1 MKGEIWCEVYKKCLE
16 NNKIILRSLQNF
28 RSQVHIVFTEAL
40 KKIAFSTNDGKR
52 LLALYWQTS
61 HSYDTS
67 TGTVCK
73 IELIE
78 YLKMKIWIQ

>member
-16 NNKIILRSLQNF
+16 NNETILRSLQNF
-28 RSQVHIVFTEAL
+28 RSEVHIVFTETL
-40 KKIAFSTNDGKR
+40 KKIAFSTNDDKR
-52 LLALYWQTS
+52 LLALYWLTS
-61 HSYDTS
+61 HSYGTS

-78 YLKMKIWIQ
+78 YLKMKIWI